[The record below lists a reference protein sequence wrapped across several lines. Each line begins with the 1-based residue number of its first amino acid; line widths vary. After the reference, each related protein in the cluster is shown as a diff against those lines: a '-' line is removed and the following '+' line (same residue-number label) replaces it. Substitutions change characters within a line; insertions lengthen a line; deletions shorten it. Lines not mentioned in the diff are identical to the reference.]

1 MELLFSDAVYVRGA
15 MTLQALRN
23 EVGDDA
29 FWAIIRQW
37 ASSKSGGHGTTDEFI
52 ALAERVSGQQLD
64 ELFETWLFTAGKP
77 ASSTLAGQ
85 SRIARS
91 STQRARERAGTW
103 VDEVQRRVEHGRY

>member
-1 MELLFSDAVYVRGA
+1 
-15 MTLQALRN
+15 
-23 EVGDDA
+23 VGVEQE
-29 FWAIIRQW
+29 RRPR
-37 ASSKSGGHGTTDEFI
+37 TTDESI

-77 ASSTLAGQ
+77 ASATLAGQ

-103 VDEVQRRVEHGRY
+103 VDEVQRRLEHGRY